1 MKPQAAFW
9 AFLSIFYLG
18 LAAWQ
23 VYAIWASRGL
33 SNLSSGIVSW
43 HLGQTQL
50 KVSKF
55 IKYAEYGSGGWLLGG
70 GGGGGAGGGRGLF
83 FLLLALFFF
92 PLL

>member
-55 IKYAEYGSGGWLLGG
+55 IKYAEYGSWISLLGCI
-70 GGGGGAGGGRGLF
+70 GAA
-83 FLLLALFFF
+83 LAAAASAFWSW
-92 PLL
+92 